1 MSRTLTCLGVS
12 LFVVVG
18 GTVWADDVKVR
29 PVRAKVVRVVPE
41 QNLLVVQTGTGTA
54 VKEVEYTLAKTTK
67 IMGPNQVVIE
77 DGLRYKGFK
86 TGTDVWLVMGDDNR
100 VVTEVRFTDPATE
113 VIDIRGKIVRVDP
126 DKGVIVIKSGTGT
139 EAKEV
144 EFTVD
149 KSTVYWA
156 TEQQR
161 INDALMYQ
169 GFKPGADVWYRV
181 GPRGRVI
188 SEVRFYDPT
197 IRRPRRP

>member
-1 MSRTLTCLGVS
+1 LVVLGGAV
-12 LFVVVG
+12 L
-18 GTVWADDVKVR
+18 ADDVKVVA

-41 QNLLVVQTGTGTA
+41 QNVLVVQTGTGTQ
-54 VKEVEYTLAKTTK
+54 VKEMEYTLAKTTRF
-67 IMGPNQVVIE
+67 MGPNQVVIE

-86 TGTDVWLVMGDDNR
+86 AGTDVWLVMGDDNR
-100 VVTEVRFTDPATE
+100 AVTEVRFSDPATE
-113 VIDIRGKIVRVDP
+113 VIDIRGKIVRVDAE
-126 DKGVIVIKSGTGT
+126 KGVIVIKSGTGT

-144 EFTVD
+144 EYTVD
-149 KSTVYWA
+149 KSTAYWA

-161 INDALMYQ
+161 INDALTYQ

-197 IRRPRRP
+197 VRRPRRP